1 MLSSDEQFQQQ
12 RKINIFQS
20 QQEITGLKALTYG
33 EKKSIQLETRSQSSV
48 ASLVPLDR
56 PKSIE
61 YLKLGKNE
69 GKESTKEFISLSR
82 QILMSQIA
90 IKDKTDEN

>member
-1 MLSSDEQFQQQ
+1 M
-12 RKINIFQS
+12 
-20 QQEITGLKALTYG
+20 
-33 EKKSIQLETRSQSSV
+33 

-90 IKDKTDEN
+90 IKDKTDENSRLKEYITMEQEKIDLARKQL